1 MFLLVCLQDRLNLI
15 YSVVCPFII
24 ITIIFIIN
32 LHLNLDK
39 TDETL

>member
-24 ITIIFIIN
+24 TIIFIIN